1 VPFDRILAT
10 RLGAHAAQL
19 AIAGKW
25 GRMACVRGGA
35 LGDVELAAAL
45 ARSKRVD
52 PASELVAAARAVG
65 IGFGD
70 ES

>member
-1 VPFDRILAT
+1 MV
-10 RLGAHAAQL
+10 
-19 AIAGKW
+19 
-25 GRMACVRGGA
+25 CVRGGR
-35 LGDVELAAAL
+35 LEDVPLADAL
-45 ARSKRVD
+45 ARPKLVD